1 MKYINIICL
10 LVILAILSLFIFL
23 SNVSFSNKI
32 YLFMQYSIALFLIY
46 KFLLKEDNKG

>member
-10 LVILAILSLFIFL
+10 IAVLAILSLFIFP
-23 SNVSFSNKI
+23 SNVSFSNKM

-46 KFLLKEDNKG
+46 RFLLKEDAKG